1 MPQTN
6 NNTSSMVDAI
16 LAEFN
21 SLKDEVRSRSNDQSI
36 ILSLNIT
43 VIGAIGGLYLSEH
56 ADPRIL
62 FLIPIISSLLGM
74 RYIDHA
80 INIDNL
86 GRFIQR
92 EVKPQL
98 ASALGVEKV
107 IDYEVFA
114 ESFAERSNLRYF
126 LFALPVALLF
136 AGVPGCALVLP
147 FIGVE
152 TEQYDTSFVGAAVL
166 GGALLALFTLFWYR
180 VVKQAKRAQPG
191 TPANKENTPPT
202 PSGA

>member
-21 SLKDEVRSRSNDQSI
+21 SLKEEIRSRSNDQST
-36 ILSLNIT
+36 ILSLNVT

-62 FLIPIISSLLGM
+62 FLIPIISSLLGI

-98 ASALGVEKV
+98 ASALGVGKV
-107 IDYEVFA
+107 VDYEVFA
-114 ESFAERSNLRYF
+114 ESFAERSQLRY
-126 LFALPVALLF
+126 LLLALPVALLF
-136 AGVPGCALVLP
+136 GGVLGCALVLP

-152 TEQYDTSFVGAAVL
+152 TEQYDTSFVGGAVL
-166 GGALLALFTLFWYR
+166 GGVLLALFNLFWYR
-180 VVKQAKRAQPG
+180 VVKRAKRAQPG
-191 TPANKENTPPT
+191 QAANKENPAPS